1 MKVKNVIIG
10 TAGHIDHGK
19 TTLIKALTGTD
30 TDRLLEEKKR
40 GITIDLGFTHFD
52 LPSGRRAGII
62 DVPGHERFIK
72 NMLAGVGGIDIV
84 LLVVAA
90 DEGFMPQTQEH
101 LDILSILD
109 VKKGIIV
116 ITKVDLVDE
125 EWLGLVQE
133 EIREKVKDTFLKD
146 APMIP
151 VSSTKGLGLDE
162 LVRRIDLYT
171 EETEEKNTSIPF
183 RLPIDRVFT
192 MSGFGTVVTGTMIE
206 GCVHEGDQLT
216 IYPQDIPAKVR
227 SLHVHGKNVKAAYAG
242 QRVAINLTGIKK
254 EDIQRGNVAAEQ
266 NSMKETMMLDVKLN
280 MLKHAERTIDNRDR
294 LRLYHGT
301 AEVLCRIVLL
311 DREEVKPGESCYA
324 QLRMEESIVAK
335 RGDHFVIRF
344 YSPMETIGGGII
356 LEPNPVKHK
365 RFKEDTIE
373 ELKVKEEG
381 SPEEILEKVI
391 LRFNDTFENISF
403 YATQTGL
410 GENAIE
416 RIVDRLDEKGTIKK
430 FSGTVPIHID
440 YLTKLET
447 NIIKVLQ
454 DFHGH
459 NPLKTGM
466 GKEELRNKIKFKIK
480 GKLFDEVL
488 DHFIQQKVIRLDS
501 SLVALTDFEIKYS
514 PEQLMILKEIEELY
528 LKGEFQTP
536 SPEEFLN
543 SKKNDHKYREVLEAL
558 VDRKQLVKI
567 SDDILF
573 HVKNYEKAKEM
584 LKQYIQEHGEISL
597 SEFRDLIHTT
607 RKYAL
612 PLIENFDQNKI
623 TKRIGEKRVLC

>member
-1 MKVKNVIIG
+1 MKNVIVG

-19 TTLIKALTGTD
+19 TTLVKALTGTD

-72 NMLAGVGGIDIV
+72 NMLAGVGGMDIV
-84 LLVVAA
+84 LLVIAA

-101 LDILSILD
+101 LDILTILD

-116 ITKVDLVDE
+116 ITKIDLVDQ

-133 EIREKVKDTFLKD
+133 EVREKVKDTFLKD

-151 VSSTKGLGLDE
+151 VSSTKGQGLDE
-162 LVRRIDLYT
+162 LVRHIDLYT
-171 EETEEKNTSIPF
+171 EETIEKNTLIPF

-192 MSGFGTVVTGTMIE
+192 MPGFGTVVTGTMIE

-216 IYPQDIPAKVR
+216 IYPQAIPAKVR
-227 SLHVHGKNVKAAYAG
+227 NLHVHGKNVKTAYAG

-301 AEVLCRIVLL
+301 AEALCRIVLL
-311 DREEVKPGESCYA
+311 DREEIKPGESCYA
-324 QLRMEESIVAK
+324 QLRLEESIVAK

-356 LEPNPVKHK
+356 LEPNPIKHK

-416 RIVDRLDEKGTIKK
+416 MIIDRLDENGTIKK

-440 YLTKLET
+440 YLRKLET

-454 DFHGH
+454 DFHRR

-466 GKEELRNKIKFKIK
+466 GKEELRNKIKVKIK

-488 DHFIQQKVIRLDS
+488 DYFIQQKVIRLDS
-501 SLVALTDFEIKYS
+501 SLVALADFKINYS

-543 SKKNDHKYREVLEAL
+543 SKKNDHKYREVLEVL

-573 HVKNYEKAKEM
+573 HVKNYERAKEM

-623 TKRIGEKRVLC
+623 TKRIGEKRILC

>member
-466 GKEELRNKIKFKIK
+466 GKEELRNKIKVKIK

-501 SLVALTDFEIKYS
+501 SLVALADFEIKYS

>member
-1 MKVKNVIIG
+1 MKNVIIG

-84 LLVVAA
+84 LLVIAA

-301 AEVLCRIVLL
+301 AEILCRIVLL

-466 GKEELRNKIKFKIK
+466 GKEELRNKIKVKIK

-501 SLVALTDFEIKYS
+501 SLVALADFEIKYS

>member
-84 LLVVAA
+84 LLVIAA

-301 AEVLCRIVLL
+301 AEILCRIVLL

-466 GKEELRNKIKFKIK
+466 GKEELRNKIKVKIK

-501 SLVALTDFEIKYS
+501 SLVALADFEIKYS